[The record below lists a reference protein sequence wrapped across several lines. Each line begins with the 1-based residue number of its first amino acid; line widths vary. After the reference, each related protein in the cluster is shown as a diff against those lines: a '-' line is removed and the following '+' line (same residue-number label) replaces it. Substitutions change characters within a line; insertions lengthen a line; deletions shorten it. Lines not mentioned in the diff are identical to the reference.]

1 MNTTPQE
8 NQSPSK
14 LTTGEC
20 SSNFGKF
27 AATDSIM
34 KISLIRS
41 ILVYLLLSCLTI
53 TAQNRHQQSPDGPIS
68 VKLGD
73 IYKKGGI
80 KIEDVDLTQ
89 DGPTS
94 VTYGNTY
101 KKGEFKIEPY
111 DLATMPSLPAGYE
124 ALNNKA
130 YLITTAA
137 IVSGPHIISF
147 SAASVSDEEIFRK
160 LRIFHAEPDTFD
172 PESPVWKDR
181 TLLNP
186 TDGTPNFATKTLL
199 ASSEELGVFV
209 IGKLVREIPP
219 STAAA
224 DLSVTCEAAS
234 DRVTAP
240 SPLSYTVKVT
250 NKGPDTASDIGLID
264 SLAGSVTF
272 LSFEPSQGKCKKGA
286 GHFYCK
292 LGSLKAGET
301 ATIIV
306 KLKPDEGKASFPAEG
321 STALNSA
328 FAKAQE
334 KDPYTENN
342 RSADSIIILPDPNL
356 PPAITLVS
364 PKEGELYV
372 GPTDIT
378 LEAVA
383 TDDRGIQ
390 DVQFYDNGI
399 PIGAGTSS
407 DGKKFVFL
415 IRDVSFGRHRLW
427 AIVTDTG
434 GRKNDSGGV
443 VFVTV
448 NGSAKI
454 EIDSPRSGSLFM
466 PNSDLI
472 LDARV
477 THPSGLVTKVEVFA
491 NEERLGEANAVGGDN
506 YRYTWRSVSRSVYSL
521 VFVATDGSGVTTS
534 SSPVRIIVSRPPTVK
549 LIKPSP
555 SSSLDAPTN
564 LTLSVTASQPQGRI
578 TRIDFYANDQ
588 LLGSASDVG
597 TDQFSFTWRDV
608 QPGEYA
614 LKAIAVDDLG
624 ATGTSEIVPIK
635 AKRRNKGQ

>member
-1 MNTTPQE
+1 
-8 NQSPSK
+8 
-14 LTTGEC
+14 
-20 SSNFGKF
+20 
-27 AATDSIM
+27 M

-41 ILVYLLLSCLTI
+41 ILVYLFLSCLTI
-53 TAQNRHQQSPDGPIS
+53 TAQNRHQQSPDGPNS

-73 IYKKGGI
+73 MYKKGGI

-130 YLITTAA
+130 HLITTTA

-172 PESPVWKDR
+172 PESRIWKDR
-181 TLLNP
+181 TLLNA
-186 TDGTPNFATKTLL
+186 TDGTPNFATKSLL

-219 STAAA
+219 SSAAA
-224 DLSVTCEAAS
+224 DLSVKCEAAS

-240 SPLSYTVKVT
+240 SSLSYTVKVT
-250 NKGPDTASDIGLID
+250 NKGPDTANDIGLID

-272 LSFEPSQGKCKKGA
+272 LSFEPSQGKCKEGA

-292 LGSLKAGET
+292 LGSLKEGET

-306 KLKPDEGKASFPAEG
+306 KLKPDEGKGSFPAEG
-321 STALNSA
+321 STAVNSA
-328 FAKAQE
+328 FAEAQE
-334 KDPYTENN
+334 KDRNTENN

-390 DVQFYDNGI
+390 DVQFYDNGV

-407 DGKKFVFL
+407 GGKKFVFL
-415 IRDVSFGRHRLW
+415 MRDVSFGKHRLW
-427 AIVTDTG
+427 AIATDTG
-434 GRKNDSGGV
+434 GRKNDSGGAL
-443 VFVTV
+443 VTV

-454 EIDSPRSGSLFM
+454 QIQPPRSGSLFM

-472 LDARV
+472 LDAKV
-477 THPSGLVTKVEVFA
+477 THP
-491 NEERLGEANAVGGDN
+491 
-506 YRYTWRSVSRSVYSL
+506 
-521 VFVATDGSGVTTS
+521 
-534 SSPVRIIVSRPPTVK
+534 
-549 LIKPSP
+549 
-555 SSSLDAPTN
+555 
-564 LTLSVTASQPQGRI
+564 
-578 TRIDFYANDQ
+578 
-588 LLGSASDVG
+588 
-597 TDQFSFTWRDV
+597 
-608 QPGEYA
+608 
-614 LKAIAVDDLG
+614 
-624 ATGTSEIVPIK
+624 
-635 AKRRNKGQ
+635 

>member
-1 MNTTPQE
+1 MID
-8 NQSPSK
+8 
-14 LTTGEC
+14 L
-20 SSNFGKF
+20 
-27 AATDSIM
+27 AATHSIM

-53 TAQNRHQQSPDGPIS
+53 TAQSRHQQSPDGPIS
-68 VKLGD
+68 VKLAD

-80 KIEDVDLTQ
+80 KVEDVDLTQ

-130 YLITTAA
+130 YLITTSA

-160 LRIFHAEPDTFD
+160 LRIFHAESDTFD
-172 PESPVWKDR
+172 PESHVWKDR
-181 TLLNP
+181 TLLNA
-186 TDGTPNFATKTLL
+186 TDGTPNFATKSLR

-219 STAAA
+219 SNAVA
-224 DLSVTCEAAS
+224 DLSVECEAAS

-240 SPLSYTVKVT
+240 SPLGYTVKVT
-250 NKGPDTASDIGLID
+250 NKGPDTANDIRLID

-272 LSFEPSQGKCKKGA
+272 LSFEPSQGKCKEGA

-306 KLKPDEGKASFPAEG
+306 KLQPDEGKGSFPAEG

-328 FAKAQE
+328 YAKAEE
-334 KDPYTENN
+334 KDRNTENN
-342 RSADSIIILPDPNL
+342 RSADSIIMLPDPNL

-390 DVQFYDNGI
+390 DVQFYDNGV

-415 IRDVSFGRHRLW
+415 MRDVSFGRHRLW
-427 AIVTDTG
+427 AIATDTG
-434 GRKNDSGGV
+434 GRKNDSEGAL
-443 VFVTV
+443 VTV
-448 NGSAKI
+448 NGSAEIQI
-454 EIDSPRSGSLFM
+454 ESPRSGSLFM

-472 LDARV
+472 LDAKV

-506 YRYTWRSVSRSVYSL
+506 YRFTWRSVSRSVYSL

-549 LIKPSP
+549 MIKPSP
-555 SSSLDAPTN
+555 SSSVDAPTN

-624 ATGTSEIVPIK
+624 ATGTSEIVPVK